1 LPFDFYIPS
10 LNTCVEFDGPQH
22 FQETPHFCHQ
32 IDRDPK
38 DQLEYVQMHDEMK
51 NQYCD
56 NAGINLIRIK
66 YTQIDEVED
75 ILDRKLIRTRN
86 EEAS

>member
-1 LPFDFYIPS
+1 
-10 LNTCVEFDGPQH
+10 
-22 FQETPHFCHQ
+22 
-32 IDRDPK
+32 
-38 DQLEYVQMHDEMK
+38 MHDKMK